1 MYLDRFICIIYTI
14 CFLKCREANASSREE
29 DTRTCC
35 FCTFI
40 NDVKPRPLDPLD
52 IYQQFRIKDMKYH
65 GFTAVSVAEDGFPP
79 LFLRRKYWNVN
90 MRPPRHYQLDEAL
103 GLNSSLR
110 ALLPVLN
117 FSPSNS
123 SSETVVVGKWYCPF
137 VFVKEC
143 DGELEEQMKKSV
155 FYVVTLEQRW
165 DKIFGCENGENSDG
179 KDVYVDVLV
188 EREWACVD
196 EKEAVC
202 DWGHVDNGVMWFR
215 SAKNGEGEEAGLLR
229 LSVLVA
235 ERMRWEQERDGWRI
249 DENERKVKVKRREEF
264 EGKGKWRKFGC
275 YVLVERFV
283 FKRMDG
289 SVLLT
294 HDFKHISQIRCI
306 WE

>member
-1 MYLDRFICIIYTI
+1 MGKGNSNKY
-14 CFLKCREANASSREE
+14 
-29 DTRTCC
+29 
-35 FCTFI
+35 I

-52 IYQQFRIKDMKYH
+52 IYQQFQIIHKRHH
-65 GFTAVSVAEDGFPP
+65 GFTTVSVAPDGFPP
-79 LFLRRKYWNVN
+79 LFLRRQYWQVYT
-90 MRPPRHYQLDEAL
+90 RSPRHYQLDEAP
-103 GLNSSLR
+103 GINSSLR
-110 ALLPVLN
+110 ARLPELN
-117 FSPSNS
+117 FLPLNS

-143 DGELEEQMKKSV
+143 DEELEEQMKKSV

-165 DKIFGCENGENSDG
+165 DKIFGCENGQNSYE
-179 KDVYVDVLV
+179 KDVYVEVLV

-202 DWGHVDNGVMWFR
+202 DWGHVDSGVIWFR
-215 SAKNGEGEEAGLLR
+215 SAKNGEGEEARLLG

-235 ERMRWEQERDGWRI
+235 ERVRWEQERVGWRI

-264 EGKGKWRKFGC
+264 EGKGKWKKFGC

-289 SVLLT
+289 SALLA
-294 HDFKHISQIRCI
+294 HDFKHTSKIRCI